1 MWLWAT
7 LQIAFAAGLAT
18 TFDDTIYLTAFFGEV
33 SRTFRPIHVVIGELV
48 GFTVL
53 LTISLIGFAMGM
65 ALPASTVGLLG
76 ILPIAIGIQ
85 NLYELVRDAT
95 GGGIIAPQAE
105 TTSVTHNTKNR
116 LQQSGFQSRRISIWD
131 ALTDR
136 RTYDVAVVSIS
147 NGSNNLSIYIPLFAS
162 LTLSKVLVVI
172 PVLYLFI
179 ATWLILAF
187 TLTQMP
193 GISLVLNRYAK
204 LLFPFVL
211 MWLGY
216 RILNDSGAVALLSTW
231 I

>member
-1 MWLWAT
+1 M
-7 LQIAFAAGLAT
+7 
-18 TFDDTIYLTAFFGEV
+18 
-33 SRTFRPIHVVIGELV
+33 
-48 GFTVL
+48 
-53 LTISLIGFAMGM
+53 
-65 ALPASTVGLLG
+65 
-76 ILPIAIGIQ
+76 
-85 NLYELVRDAT
+85 
-95 GGGIIAPQAE
+95 
-105 TTSVTHNTKNR
+105 
-116 LQQSGFQSRRISIWD
+116 
-131 ALTDR
+131 
-136 RTYDVAVVSIS
+136 VSIS